1 MYNTYNSVDAFRLAT
16 LGGAEAANLGNLV
29 GSIEVGKKADIVVF
43 DTLSPN
49 LAGALDPFQ
58 AIIFNASN
66 ADVELVMVDGE
77 IVKRDG
83 KLTKVEWGPVA
94 RELKEKAL
102 GIRERLPLKLL
113 QERWER
119 YYTETGPLIL

>member
-1 MYNTYNSVDAFRLAT
+1 MGHLI
-16 LGGAEAANLGNLV
+16 

-58 AIIFNASN
+58 AIVFNASN
-66 ADVELVMVDGE
+66 ADVELVMVNGE

-83 KLTKVEWGPVA
+83 KLTKIEWGPVA

-102 GIRERLPLKLL
+102 AIRERIPLQLL
-113 QERWER
+113 EERWDKYFAES
-119 YYTETGPLIL
+119 GPLIV